1 MNCYK
6 LNYSVSKKR
15 INDLIHKGLEYEKE
29 HNIKQPEKETIRSL
43 KDSQNKLLKK
53 ALELACERVVERYS
67 PYEIANGYGCNP
79 NYFVNKAKE
88 ILKDETN
95 CD

>member
-29 HNIKQPEKETIRSL
+29 HNIKQSEKETIRAL
-43 KDSQNKLLKK
+43 KDRRIEVLER
-53 ALELACERVVERYS
+53 ALERACKYCS
-67 PYEIANGYGCNP
+67 YGIGDYPEP
-79 NYFVNKAKE
+79 NYFITQAEEEVNDE
-88 ILKDETN
+88 ITK
-95 CD
+95 